1 MQKRRDDYKRKKM
14 QREFNET
21 VTAPLN
27 IVEHQS
33 VILGNHQNL
42 IVLPYVQCSMVLVNS
57 KKVGSVGTHVYISY
71 SKTTSCEQFHPIGV
85 VL

>member
-1 MQKRRDDYKRKKM
+1 MQVCPWKRGRQLMQKRRDDYKRKKM

-57 KKVGSVGTHVYISY
+57 KKVGSVGTPCLHL
-71 SKTTSCEQFHPIGV
+71 